1 MNEHLEHTF
10 KRYGATLFWIIIA
23 IIGYNFLPYYHNFL
37 NNKTKI
43 TLLILASLYAI
54 LAFPI
59 IYYTTKNKP
68 PEPNKSILALQLLK
82 NIPRNIHEQ
91 EQIPAEQKNAILF
104 TLVKFFFTPLMI
116 NFLFSNFNILNST
129 PKTNYYA
136 FILIALFTIDT
147 LIFTVGYLIEHPKLK
162 NTLRSV
168 EPTLFGWVVAL
179 ICYPPFNQIV
189 GAYIP
194 WGANDMATYSTETIT
209 LIARIT
215 IIALLLIYVSA
226 SRALGFKASNL
237 TNRGIVT
244 QFPYSIV
251 RHPAYISKVSLWW
264 ITLLPVINISFA
276 LGMVF
281 WTIIYLCR
289 ALTEERHLMHDPEY
303 QEYCKKVKYKFIPKI
318 I

>member
-1 MNEHLEHTF
+1 MSTNPMNEHLQHTF
-10 KRYGATLFWIIIA
+10 TRYGATLFWIIIA
-23 IIGYNFLPYYHNFL
+23 LIGYNFLPYYHNFL
-37 NNKTKI
+37 INKTKI

-68 PEPNKSILALQLLK
+68 LEPNKSILALQFLK
-82 NIPRNIHEQ
+82 NILRSIHER

-189 GAYIP
+189 GA
-194 WGANDMATYSTETIT
+194 
-209 LIARIT
+209 
-215 IIALLLIYVSA
+215 
-226 SRALGFKASNL
+226 
-237 TNRGIVT
+237 
-244 QFPYSIV
+244 
-251 RHPAYISKVSLWW
+251 
-264 ITLLPVINISFA
+264 
-276 LGMVF
+276 
-281 WTIIYLCR
+281 
-289 ALTEERHLMHDPEY
+289 
-303 QEYCKKVKYKFIPKI
+303 
-318 I
+318 